1 MGDFSFP
8 GHFHL
13 RRPADFQSVY
23 RTGKKRLS
31 PGLVVYRLPNSC
43 GHPRLGLSVS
53 RKFGGAVQRNRLKR
67 LIREA
72 VRLNNASWKIGGADI
87 VVIARKGARRYSFL
101 NVTADLSKIFSTYR
115 NGEA

>member
-8 GHFHL
+8 GHYHL

-23 RTGKKRLS
+23 RSGAKRLS
-31 PGLVVYRLPNSC
+31 HGLVVYRLPNSC

-72 VRLNNASWKIGGADI
+72 VRLNRVSWKIGGADI
-87 VVIARKGARRYSFL
+87 VVIARKGAKRYGYL
-101 NVTADLSKIFSTYR
+101 NVSTDLSKIFSKYGD
-115 NGEA
+115 GES